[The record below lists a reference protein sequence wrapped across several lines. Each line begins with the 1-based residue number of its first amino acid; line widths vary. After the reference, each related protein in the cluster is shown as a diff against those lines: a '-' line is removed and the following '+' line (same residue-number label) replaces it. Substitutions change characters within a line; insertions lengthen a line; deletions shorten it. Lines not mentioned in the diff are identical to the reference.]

1 MEAFIGFGPFFLF
14 ENISWFENI
23 FGFETFFFDLEHYLA
38 QKNFSWFEKYL
49 MGFKKYFRGLGNS
62 FSGFEN
68 IILITRGGFSWCI
81 VL

>member
-1 MEAFIGFGPFFLF
+1 
-14 ENISWFENI
+14 
-23 FGFETFFFDLEHYLA
+23 LEHYLA

-68 IILITRGGFSWCI
+68 IILITRGGFS
-81 VL
+81 